1 MQELDGQPSIKIS
14 LHNTRTT
21 KLLAENSFA
30 GKDIFGLV
38 DEITIWLKEGLAIP
52 KAHIENTVDLPVA
65 EILTNSIPALQIMYS
80 GYNECILEENW
91 EKGLELL
98 ELSVQEDLTF
108 AYALIHLYVFN
119 LYNNNI
125 EESMQAL
132 QSLMKYL
139 HKLPERSQF
148 GIKHNYYFHIKDD
161 PQMSLEVAKNWAELY
176 PDDVQAHSILAVRYM
191 ILNQKENE
199 LAAYKKLL
207 SIDPGQYEY
216 LLKIGEIYRDQGE
229 FEDALDY
236 YQLYADEFPNNSKS
250 FKQLGNLYITYGDY
264 EQARLY
270 FNKALLIEPDEISV
284 RLKLAKIN
292 TELGNFS
299 QALKD
304 YYDILEDCTTSQER
318 FDVYKSLENY
328 FLLRGQVGK
337 TIEYLELKLAEQE
350 KYDAQMEILTTRIDA
365 LERYIIAGNSD
376 RAFQIVE
383 TIEKQLGPPLDHI
396 APIGYLT
403 IYLELEEVENIE
415 QTLEEVEAFA
425 QARQLE
431 LFQFFIL
438 FTRGKIHD
446 LKGEYDLAIQQY
458 AKTPGHP
465 SIKA

>member
-1 MQELDGQPSIKIS
+1 
-14 LHNTRTT
+14 
-21 KLLAENSFA
+21 
-30 GKDIFGLV
+30 
-38 DEITIWLKEGLAIP
+38 
-52 KAHIENTVDLPVA
+52 
-65 EILTNSIPALQIMYS
+65 
-80 GYNECILEENW
+80 
-91 EKGLELL
+91 
-98 ELSVQEDLTF
+98 
-108 AYALIHLYVFN
+108 
-119 LYNNNI
+119 
-125 EESMQAL
+125 
-132 QSLMKYL
+132 
-139 HKLPERSQF
+139 
-148 GIKHNYYFHIKDD
+148 
-161 PQMSLEVAKNWAELY
+161 
-176 PDDVQAHSILAVRYM
+176 M

-207 SIDPGQYEY
+207 SIDPVQYEY